1 MTKLRLYPTVILI
14 IAFAALAF
22 VTPQRASAHCDS
34 LDGPVVASARAAL
47 AAGDAALVLHWVPA
61 DDEAEIRT
69 AFERTVRVRAV
80 SAEAREMADLW
91 FFETVVRVHRAGEG
105 APYTGLKPAGW
116 EPPSLITA
124 ADLSLVDGDAEGLAQ
139 RVSDHVARELRE
151 RHARALALKDYASGD
166 IEAGRR
172 YVSAYVA
179 YTHYLE
185 ALYELLHGGGDH
197 GAHGGHR

>member
-14 IAFAALAF
+14 IAFAALAL